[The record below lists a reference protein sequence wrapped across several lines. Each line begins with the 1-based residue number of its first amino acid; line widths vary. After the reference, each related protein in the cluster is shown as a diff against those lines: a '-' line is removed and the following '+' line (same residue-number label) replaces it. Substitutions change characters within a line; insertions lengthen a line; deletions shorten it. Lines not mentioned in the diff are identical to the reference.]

1 MLVPN
6 DSWLTFVINE
16 ESPLNIVPP
25 KRNIEHCTI
34 SDENDMQMDEEL

>member
-16 ESPLNIVPP
+16 ESNIVPP
-25 KRNIEHCTI
+25 KRNIEYCTI